1 MSQGLS
7 PSIPREA
14 EEVSLGQLL
23 QMAGTGDI
31 LLLSGEGTFSRIVEI
46 WSSCRWSHV
55 LLVYKDKDPTGSG
68 ALLYGWEAT
77 QSLDPP
83 DLLGGT
89 PRFKT
94 GPKLCDLRE
103 KLLTYKGRFVALRQL
118 LIDETYP
125 GNAQDLLMDTKK
137 LFYESMQRNID
148 HAYETDFLEL
158 GRSVFGMNRRVSSDE
173 FFCTELAMQT
183 LRECGIADARRTD
196 SKPANSFS
204 LPELAGD
211 SSTELLPLHPSSPL
225 VDPSNPL
232 GISPPFHYAPPV
244 YARLR

>member
-7 PSIPREA
+7 PSIPRDV

-31 LLLSGEGTFSRIVEI
+31 LMLSGKGGFSRIVELF
-46 WSSCRWSHV
+46 SNSRWSHV
-55 LLVYKDKDPTGSG
+55 LLVYKDMDPTGSG

-83 DLLGGT
+83 DLLGGV
-89 PRFKT
+89 PRFKK

-103 KLLTYKGRFVALRQL
+103 KLLAYQGSFVALRQL
-118 LIDETYP
+118 LIDETYS

-137 LFYESMQRNID
+137 LFYQSMQRNVD
-148 HAYETDFLEL
+148 HAYETDPLEL

-173 FFCTELAMQT
+173 FFCTELTMQT
-183 LRECGIADARRTD
+183 LRECGIADARRTNL
-196 SKPANSFS
+196 KPANAFS
-204 LPELAGD
+204 LPEFAGD
-211 SSTELLPLHPSSPL
+211 PSTELLPLPSSPL
-225 VDPSNPL
+225 VDPSDPL
-232 GISPPFHYAPPV
+232 GIAPPFHYAPPV